1 MTEGTFAARFPTL
14 ARACWIVGCGI
25 AEIREEPLPIL
36 DPGRGEVLVRSLFG
50 GISRG
55 TESLVIGGR
64 VPESQYDAMR
74 CPHQAGSFPWPTK
87 YGYATVGRVDS
98 GPADWRGRTVFAL
111 YPHQDLFVLPAEAV
125 VPVPDGVPP
134 RRAVLA
140 ANLETAV
147 NATWDAPPL
156 PGMRIAVVGG
166 GTLGGL
172 LASLLTPIPGVSVCL
187 VDPDP
192 SRAAIA
198 EVTGAAFEEPERARR
213 SFADRP
219 ADLVYHAS
227 GHPEGLATALAL
239 AGMEALVAE
248 LSWYG
253 DRAVPA
259 PLGEAF
265 HARRL
270 RLVSSQV
277 GCVAPTMRA
286 RWRLR
291 DRLSLAL
298 ALLTDSR
305 YDAFLSDAGWFSDLP
320 EILAGLAGSDRHR
333 GMPVIR
339 YEEGEVQP

>member
-1 MTEGTFAARFPTL
+1 MGVPPPALASSR
-14 ARACWIVGCGI
+14 ARACWVVGRGV
-25 AEIREEPLPIL
+25 AEIREEPLPSP

-64 VPESQYDAMR
+64 VPESQHDAMR
-74 CPHQAGSFPWPTK
+74 CPHQVGTFPWPTK

-98 GPADWRGRTVFAL
+98 GPADLVGRTVFAL
-111 YPHQDLFVLPAEAV
+111 YPHQDRFVLPAEAV

-156 PGMRIAVVGG
+156 PGMRIAVVGA

-172 LASLLTPIPGVSVCL
+172 LASLLCAVPGASVCL
-187 VDPDP
+187 IDPDP
-192 SRAAIA
+192 SRVAVARL
-198 EVTGAAFEEPERARR
+198 TGAAFEEPEKARE
-213 SFADRP
+213 SFAGQP

-227 GHPEGLATALAL
+227 GHPDGLATALSL
-239 AGMEALVAE
+239 AGMEATVAE

-253 DRAVPA
+253 DRSVPA
-259 PLGEAF
+259 PLGESF

-277 GCVAPTMRA
+277 GQVAPAMRA
-286 RWRLR
+286 RWRHR

-298 ALLTDSR
+298 SLLNDPR
-305 YDAFLSDAGWFSDLP
+305 YDAFLSDAGWFSELP
-320 EILAGLAGSDRHR
+320 EILVDLAGPGLPA

-339 YEEGEVQP
+339 YGEEEGRP